1 MKLSRVVPWVSPY
14 RNWKR
19 ETLNI
24 GSAVGAGILV
34 GSLIG
39 GRKGAT
45 IGGVSGG
52 FGRWLR
58 WWAGR

>member
-1 MKLSRVVPWVSPY
+1 MRASKVIPWASPY
-14 RNWKR
+14 RNWKK
-19 ETLNI
+19 ETLNM
-24 GSAVGAGILV
+24 ATAAGAGMLV

-45 IGGVSGG
+45 IGAVSGS

>member
-1 MKLSRVVPWVSPY
+1 MKASHVMPWISPY

-19 ETLNI
+19 ETLNM
-24 GSAVGAGILV
+24 ATAAGTGMFI

-45 IGGVSGG
+45 VGAVTGSVA
-52 FGRWLR
+52 RWVR
-58 WWAGR
+58 WWTTR

>member
-1 MKLSRVVPWVSPY
+1 MKASHVLPWISPY
-14 RNWKR
+14 RSWKK
-19 ETLNI
+19 ETLNMA
-24 GSAVGAGILV
+24 SAAGVGMLV
-34 GSLIG
+34 GLLIG

-45 IGGVSGG
+45 IGAASGG